1 MAEHDQNNDDYKF
14 EEYDSLGSEF
24 SEPKEENK
32 PTTSSMLP
40 EASPKDV
47 RRNALIVLGLVIFG
61 YLLYKIMGNL
71 FFTKV
76 APVKPSIPPVTQVAP
91 QPQPIQ
97 QPVVPVV
104 QPQPQP
110 DNSAAFNDIKQ
121 KVAAIE
127 VSQQSTKSD
136 LSNVSGQ
143 VSSMT
148 ATINTLNTQIDKLNQ
163 TIADLS
169 NQVSKQSMEINEL
182 VAKKKPKPVKR
193 ILKAAA
199 PINRYHIQAIIPGR
213 AWLIATN
220 GSTLTVREGST
231 IAGYGVVK
239 LIDAIQGRVLTS
251 SGRVIKFSQTDS

>member
-1 MAEHDQNNDDYKF
+1 MMAEHDQNNDDYKF
-14 EEYDSLGSEF
+14 EEYDSLGNEF
-24 SEPKEENK
+24 SEPKEE
-32 PTTSSMLP
+32 TTPAATSRLP
-40 EASPKDV
+40 DASPTDV

-61 YLLYKIMGNL
+61 YLLYKIIGNL

-76 APVKPSIPPVTQVAP
+76 EPVKPSIPPVTQVAP

-97 QPVVPVV
+97 QPVVPVI
-104 QPQPQP
+104 QPQP
-110 DNSAAFNDIKQ
+110 DNTAAFNDIKQ

-127 VSQQSTKSD
+127 VSQQSTKTD

-143 VSSMT
+143 VSSMS
-148 ATINTLNTQIDKLNQ
+148 ATINTLNSQIDKLNQ

-182 VAKKKPKPVKR
+182 IAKKKPKPVKR
-193 ILKAAA
+193 VFKASA